1 MKRLPLK
8 RADEYDTISF
18 MRKYLCYLQRAGA
31 TSSIKRRIRR
41 RERHDKAWKIHGE
54 N

>member
-8 RADEYDTISF
+8 RADEYDTICA
-18 MRKYLCYLQRAGA
+18 RKWYCYLQKAGA

-41 RERHDKAWKIHGE
+41 RERHQGKVDLRV
-54 N
+54 ND